1 MADMPRQFQG
11 TKNPDGGYSIT
22 QAEPVDTSKRNMVK
36 FNKANPVHMELIR
49 SLGDSAPHSANTMK
63 GENIMLHSG
72 GYFSTAKDE
81 APAKTEGKEK
91 PTKAVAEK
99 RTYTKKTTKKA
110 APEAPKKTKLSPAAP
125 TKKVSFLDK
134 ARAAEAAA
142 PAPKTAAPTS
152 APKKG
157 GALAAAR
164 AAEDA
169 ARKRG
174 DLKR

>member
-11 TKNPDGGYSIT
+11 TKNPDGSLSVT
-22 QAEPVDTSKRNMVK
+22 PVEPVDTSKRNMVK

-63 GENIMLHSG
+63 GENVMLHSG

-110 APEAPKKTKLSPAAP
+110 A
-125 TKKVSFLDK
+125 
-134 ARAAEAAA
+134 A

>member
-1 MADMPRQFQG
+1 MAEATRQFQG
-11 TKNPDGGYSIT
+11 TKNDNGSFSVTPV
-22 QAEPVDTSKRNMVK
+22 EPVDLSKRNMVK
-36 FNKANPVHMELIR
+36 FDKANPVHKELIR
-49 SLGDSAPHSANTMK
+49 SLGDSAPHSPNTMK
-63 GENIMLHSG
+63 GENVMLHAG

-110 APEAPKKTKLSPAAP
+110 AAPATRP
-125 TKKVSFLDK
+125 TK
-134 ARAAEAAA
+134 AAA
-142 PAPKTAAPTS
+142 PAS

>member
-1 MADMPRQFQG
+1 MAGMPRQFEG
-11 TKNPDGGYSIT
+11 TKNTDGSFSVT
-22 QAEPVDTSKRNMVK
+22 PVEPVDTNKRNMVK
-36 FNKANPVHMELIR
+36 FDKKNPVHMELIR

-63 GENIMLHSG
+63 GENVMLHSG
-72 GYFSTAKDE
+72 GYFSTAKGE
-81 APAKTEGKEK
+81 APAKTESKEK
-91 PTKAVAEK
+91 SAKAVAEK
-99 RTYTKKTTKKA
+99 RTYTKKTTKKSA
-110 APEAPKKTKLSPAAP
+110 ASAPKQT
-125 TKKVSFLDK
+125 
-134 ARAAEAAA
+134 RA
-142 PAPKTAAPTS
+142 AAPTS

>member
-36 FNKANPVHMELIR
+36 FNKTNPVHVELIR
-49 SLGDSAPHSANTMK
+49 SLGDSAPHSPNTMK
-63 GENIMLHSG
+63 GENVMLHSG

-81 APAKTEGKEK
+81 TPAKTEGKEK

-110 APEAPKKTKLSPAAP
+110 AAS
-125 TKKVSFLDK
+125 
-134 ARAAEAAA
+134 
-142 PAPKTAAPTS
+142 APKTAAPTS